1 MNFNQLHYFCV
12 LAEIEHYTQAAKL
25 LSITQPS
32 LTHSVKE
39 LEKELGVCLFNKQ
52 GRNVKINQFGQ
63 FVYARVLPILS
74 ELEKTKSELVTM
86 IDPNKGTV
94 NLSFLHSLAQK
105 FIPTIISEF
114 VKNEENRQ
122 INFVFNQGISEDI
135 KEDFKEN
142 KIDIAF
148 TSNIEEDGITSI
160 PIIKQ
165 ELFLITPLEHP
176 LADKEEIDLSEAA
189 QFPFVYYE
197 EKSGLRPILDNLFK
211 SINMEPNIAYQLAD
225 DSAVCGFVSANLGIA
240 VVPNIFGLDRF
251 PIKVIKIKRPLYNRF
266 IYLSFSTDK
275 YMSPPVKKFK
285 DFILD
290 TYQVSK

>member
-1 MNFNQLHYFCV
+1 M
-12 LAEIEHYTQAAKL
+12 
-25 LSITQPS
+25 
-32 LTHSVKE
+32 
-39 LEKELGVCLFNKQ
+39 
-52 GRNVKINQFGQ
+52 R
-63 FVYARVLPILS
+63 ILS

-114 VKNEENRQ
+114 VKSEENRQ
-122 INFVFNQGISEDI
+122 INFVFNQGISEDM

-176 LADKEEIDLSEAA
+176 LADREEIDLREVV

-211 SINMEPNIAYQLAD
+211 IDYHNANCPRFKIVIQIPKGPPLIFAINVTASNE
-225 DSAVCGFVSANLGIA
+225 
-240 VVPNIFGLDRF
+240 
-251 PIKVIKIKRPLYNRF
+251 K
-266 IYLSFSTDK
+266 
-275 YMSPPVKKFK
+275 
-285 DFILD
+285 
-290 TYQVSK
+290 

>member
-1 MNFNQLHYFCV
+1 M
-12 LAEIEHYTQAAKL
+12 EHYTQAAKL

-63 FVYARVLPILS
+63 FVYARVLPILT

-86 IDPNKGTV
+86 I
-94 NLSFLHSLAQK
+94 
-105 FIPTIISEF
+105 
-114 VKNEENRQ
+114 EENRQ

-225 DSAVCGFVSANLGIA
+225 DAAVCGFVSANLGIA
-240 VVPNIFGLDRF
+240 VVPNTFGLEHF
-251 PIKVIKIKRPLYNRF
+251 PIKVIKIKKPLYNRF

-285 DFILD
+285 DFILH
-290 TYQVSK
+290 TYQAPK